1 MEKNSALQ
9 WHPGFC
15 AALRITF
22 REELEYLEMYEE
34 YQLGKKPMQIDILI
48 IKKTEKIAIKKS
60 IGKIFRT
67 YNIIE
72 YKSPNDF
79 LNINDFYKVYGYTCF
94 YQANTDKVMEIDPRE
109 LTITFACSHY
119 PGKMP
124 RHLEET
130 RGICVRI

>member
-94 YQANTDKVMEIDPRE
+94 YQANTDKVMQIDPGE

-119 PGKMP
+119 PGKML

>member
-119 PGKMP
+119 PGKML

-130 RGICVRI
+130 RGI